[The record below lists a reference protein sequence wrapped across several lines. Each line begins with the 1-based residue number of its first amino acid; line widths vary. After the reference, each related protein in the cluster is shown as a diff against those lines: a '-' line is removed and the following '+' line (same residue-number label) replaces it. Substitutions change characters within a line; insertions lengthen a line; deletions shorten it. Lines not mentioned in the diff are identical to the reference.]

1 MSAHVASQGN
11 GGSLGTGRHRFI
23 LIPRV
28 EGQSA
33 GELALAAESPN
44 AARREI
50 QKAFNSVRDS
60 AEEQFRRLAIADVY
74 NLRAGG
80 MLQSPDPIEGCF
92 RRLDGLAAYT
102 VDVAK
107 PTLRGTVRDAIEDN
121 VNTDGVRFDV
131 VEDFAL
137 GMPLPLSIDDAD
149 DDVGNPNQDG
159 RWPEQCG
166 VAAAH
171 AMGVRGDDVLF
182 GMLDTGA
189 DADHHELCGQPV
201 TFRYLPFH
209 FDHKPRD
216 VRAFDV
222 GGHGTHVAAIATGC
236 RVGVAPGARLHVG
249 AVIESETMLTS
260 ASRVMWGLNWLVRL
274 FDEKQN
280 RPKPRVINLSLGF
293 DHDLVRQDAKRGFK
307 SELKVRMDALRALL
321 DGAAVLGNAHVF
333 AAIGNRGAGR
343 AGYPALF
350 DSVHGIGSVRFD
362 GSVCDFSGSH
372 EGGKPNFF
380 GYGDGIRSAIA
391 RDYDGKSQYRNLSG
405 TSMASPYAA
414 AIASLYLSIN
424 PHLSARALSDVLTE
438 SGLPVAGQSGRL
450 VRFDPAIAEKVR
462 QA

>member
-1 MSAHVASQGN
+1 MSAFVANQRH
-11 GGSLGTGRHRFI
+11 GGSFGTGRHRFI

-28 EGQSA
+28 DGHSA
-33 GELALAAESPN
+33 GEMALATGSAT
-44 AARREI
+44 AARQEI
-50 QKAFNSVRDS
+50 RRAFNSVRDT

-74 NLRAGG
+74 KLRAGG
-80 MLQSPDPIEGCF
+80 MLQSRDPVEGCF

-102 VDVAK
+102 VNVAK
-107 PTLRGTVRDAIEDN
+107 PALRSTVRDAIEEN

-149 DDVGNPNQDG
+149 DDVGNPRQDG

-171 AMGVRGDDVLF
+171 AMGVRGDGVLF

-189 DADHHELCGQPV
+189 DADHHELCGRPIM
-201 TFRYLPFH
+201 FRYLPLH
-209 FDHKPRD
+209 FDHTPRD

-222 GGHGTHVAAIATGC
+222 GGHGTHVAAIAAGC
-236 RVGVAPGARLHVG
+236 QVGVAPGARLHVG

-274 FDEKQN
+274 FDEQDN

-293 DHDLVRQDAKRGFK
+293 DHDLVRQDTKRGIR

-333 AAIGNRGAGR
+333 AAIGNSGAGK

-372 EGGKPNFF
+372 GNGKPNFF

-391 RDYDGKSQYRNLSG
+391 RDYDGRSQYRNLSG

-414 AIASLYLSIN
+414 AIASLYLSVN
-424 PHLSARALSDVLTE
+424 PRLSAQALSDVLTE
-438 SGLPVAGQSGRL
+438 SGLPVAGQPGRL
-450 VRFDPAIAEKVR
+450 VRFDPAIAERVR
-462 QA
+462 HA